1 MLTQRMQNAYEI
13 ECCIDSVESAV
24 ASEAG
29 GAIRVELCSGLFD
42 GGLTPSA
49 GAIAVTRAAISIQL
63 SVMIRPRG
71 SDFCYSD
78 YEFQSMVR
86 DIDMAKD
93 LGADCLV
100 FGVLTPDGAVDTER
114 VAALVE
120 RSRPCPVTFHRAFD
134 VTRDPWEALEAL
146 IELGV
151 DRILTSGQEDSV
163 LEGAPLLAS
172 LREKANDRLSI
183 MPGCGIHE
191 RNFER
196 IHQMV
201 GAREY
206 HVAVNQWVESQM
218 RHRNDAVFMGG
229 ILRPPEY
236 SWQQTSSERVRR
248 LTQG

>member
-1 MLTQRMQNAYEI
+1 MSSGYEI
-13 ECCIDSVESAV
+13 ECCIESVESAI

-29 GAIRVELCSGLFD
+29 GAVRVELCSGLFD

-49 GAIAVTRAAISIQL
+49 GAIAVTRKSISIQL

-71 SDFCYSD
+71 CDFCYSEP
-78 YEFQSMVR
+78 EFESMLR
-86 DIDMAKD
+86 DIDIAKD
-93 LGADCLV
+93 LGADCMV
-100 FGVLTPDGAVDTER
+100 FGVLTPEGAVDKER
-114 VAALVE
+114 VAALIE

-134 VTRDPWEALEAL
+134 VTRDPWEALEDL

-163 LEGAPLLAS
+163 LEGAPLLS
-172 LREKANDRLSI
+172 ELVTKAADHISI

-196 IHQMV
+196 IHETV
-201 GAREY
+201 NAREY
-206 HVAVNQWVESQM
+206 HIAVNHWVESEMQ
-218 RHRNDAVFMGG
+218 HRNDAVFMGG

-236 SWQQTSSERVRR
+236 AWQQTSADRVRR
-248 LTQG
+248 LAKG